1 MSTIRQTKNRIK
13 SVQTTAKITKAM
25 QAVAAMRLRRYS
37 RKCDVATKYSEN
49 LKSSLDSALV
59 SITNIENYPILN
71 GNPDGK
77 ILVVVVAPSRG
88 FCGGLHR
95 TCVSETFKFLEAN
108 GINGLD
114 NSKVEFVTVNRPGFR
129 VISKLGC
136 AVKANFGGPY
146 KEIDPYII
154 LPISELLVRLWQ
166 KGEYSKVYLTYAKT
180 SSSLKPNVFVE
191 QVLPFTVDTN
201 NVSPTP
207 INEDTNFEGILAEAI
222 PQYLQGLIN
231 FAILSTQTAEEGARM
246 VAMNQATDNAKEL
259 TKKLKLVFFRQRQAK
274 ITQEIS
280 EIIGGSF

>member
-37 RKCDVATKYSEN
+37 RKCDIATKYSEN
-49 LKSSLDSALV
+49 LKSSLNSALV
-59 SITNIENYPILN
+59 SIPNIENYPILN
-71 GNPDGK
+71 GNPNGK
-77 ILVVVVAPSRG
+77 TLVVVVAPSRG

-108 GINGLD
+108 GIDGQD

-136 AVKANFGGPY
+136 AVKANFQGPY
-146 KEIDPYII
+146 KDIDPYII

-191 QVLPFTVDTN
+191 QILPFVVDDSQ
-201 NVSPTP
+201 VGSTP
-207 INEDTNFEGILAEAI
+207 INEDTDFDGILAEAI
-222 PQYLQGLIN
+222 PQYLQGLVN

>member
-37 RKCDVATKYSEN
+37 KKCEIATKYYEN
-49 LKSSLDSALV
+49 LKNSLDSALV
-59 SITNIENYPILN
+59 SIANIENYPILN
-71 GNPDGK
+71 GNPNGK
-77 ILVVVVAPSRG
+77 ILVIVIAPSRG

-95 TCVSETFKFLEAN
+95 TCVSETFKYLEAN
-108 GINGLD
+108 NINGLD
-114 NSKVEFVTVNRPGFR
+114 NNAVEFVTVNRPGFR
-129 VISKLGC
+129 VISRLGC
-136 AVKANFGGPY
+136 AVKANFAGPY
-146 KEIDPYII
+146 KDIDPYII

-166 KGEYSKVYLTYAKT
+166 KSDYSKVYLTYAKT
-180 SSSLKPNVFVE
+180 SSSLKPNVLVE
-191 QVLPFTVDTN
+191 QVLPFQVGIN
-201 NVSPTP
+201 NVSTTP
-207 INEDTNFEGILAEAI
+207 INEDTDFEGILAEAI
-222 PQYLQGLIN
+222 PQYLQGLVN